1 MHWNKKNNQITTKLW
16 IIKTFW
22 SIYLQDNHCWK
33 DLNYQKRS
41 LIFRIWIK
49 NVSKRKSRL
58 KKPQNR
64 CPKLT
69 KTQTRVRRP
78 RRPFGILG
86 VPIGTNASTA
96 RGLLD
101 WDKPYLFWVFRDK
114 DVSQF
119 VSDHSTNFRSIPS
132 FINRG
137 CLSKFSTSNL
147 PSFWLFF
154 FDFSI
159 PLTLKTFWKL
169 LL

>member
-1 MHWNKKNNQITTKLW
+1 MFIYKIIITLKTWISRKGDWFLEYGLKTCLSAIPGSRNLKKGIQIGPKFKRGFGTQESHLA
-16 IIKTFW
+16 
-22 SIYLQDNHCWK
+22 LLGCR
-33 DLNYQKRS
+33 LAQKRGS
-41 LIFRIWIK
+41 
-49 NVSKRKSRL
+49 
-58 KKPQNR
+58 
-64 CPKLT
+64 
-69 KTQTRVRRP
+69 
-78 RRPFGILG
+78 
-86 VPIGTNASTA
+86 A

-101 WDKPYLFWVFRDK
+101 WDKPYRFWVFRDK